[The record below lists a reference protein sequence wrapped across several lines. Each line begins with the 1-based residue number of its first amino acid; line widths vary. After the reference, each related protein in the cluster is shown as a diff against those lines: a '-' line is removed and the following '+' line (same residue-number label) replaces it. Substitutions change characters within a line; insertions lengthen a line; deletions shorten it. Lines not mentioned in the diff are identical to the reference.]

1 MSLLQ
6 EMEKHGL
13 ANCEFNRVLILVS
26 DLEHEINCLIS
37 DDAIKPIYLRVD
49 ELIDV
54 RKRALNFIKG
64 GQVR

>member
-13 ANCEFNRVLILVS
+13 AECEFNKTLILVS

-37 DDAIKPIYLRVD
+37 NNAIKPSYPRLD
-49 ELIDV
+49 ELIQV
-54 RKRALNFIKG
+54 RKNALSFIKG
-64 GQVR
+64 AV